1 MRAVTMIATPVT
13 RPRAVHRDENARR
26 RRRGCGRSAR
36 TSIVVAGSHASSSN
50 FEENRR
56 TMDRREAMVS
66 MSAMT
71 AAMWMTKCG
80 RARAEG
86 IVNPQP
92 IDDGWMRFYG
102 EATSSSSYGGYGGNE
117 NNFDKFKYY
126 YEIPAGWEQ
135 DTVNKVEKS
144 TNGTD
149 NRWKSKS
156 VKGANVYCVTLP
168 GYAKLKDDRE
178 AIISDLALSDYN
190 LQDAIIAADSFVV
203 NDRDVDGQ
211 LYVDYDLVGF
221 FGHIYASITV
231 YAGRLYAVFSVVP
244 DGASDADVAA
254 GLRSRN
260 SFATITRDA
269 STEAADLEFYRRS

>member
-1 MRAVTMIATPVT
+1 MRATTMRAVTNAMT

-26 RRRGCGRSAR
+26 RRGRSAR
-36 TSIVVAGSHASSSN
+36 VGIVTARSSSSSN
-50 FEENRR
+50 FEENRP
-56 TMDRREAMVS
+56 TIDRREAMLA
-66 MSAMT
+66 MSAM
-71 AAMWMTKCG
+71 AAMLMTKG
-80 RARAEG
+80 EIARAEG

-92 IDDGWMRFYG
+92 IDNGWMRFYG

-117 NNFDKFKYY
+117 NNFDKFKYF
-126 YEIPAGWEQ
+126 YEIPSGWEQ

-221 FGHIYASITV
+221 FGHIFASITV